1 MKLITAFSRDFH
13 GFLQKCSNQTT
24 NEKEREKKNSRR
36 KKNIVG
42 NEFDFQNFS

>member
-1 MKLITAFSRDFH
+1 MRLEAASSRLPWFSTE
-13 GFLQKCSNQTT
+13 LQQSNYQREG
-24 NEKEREKKNSRR
+24 EKKKNSRR